1 MHQAQVQE
9 WGQAPKFIEVD
20 EPALGVDEVRI
31 TVLATGVHQVV
42 RSRAAGKHYSSGKL
56 PHVPGVDGVGETDD
70 GQMVYWFSMER
81 GTMADRVNIPK
92 RNIRPLPEGPDPVQ
106 AAGIINPA
114 LSSWMAFKTRTKDL
128 PAHFTVL
135 IVGAT
140 SASGRVAISL
150 ARALGAK
157 RVIGAGRNKTIM
169 ETLGLDGT
177 VVIADKPEET
187 DWSALGDVDVILDY
201 VYGPVT
207 AHLLASLKSRRATQ
221 YVHIGALSGQDLLLP
236 GAVLRSKN
244 LTIRGSGPG
253 AWAMHE
259 MAQSIDELLAL
270 VKGIPEQPI
279 KLAKLEDIEAFSPR
293 SCQRFLSYIV
303 GWISVLGWQTGLAS
317 IAFIAG
323 TLIQGLIVLNNPDYI
338 FQRWHGTLLII
349 AIVAFAVLFNTVFAK
364 HLPVIEGLVLILHL
378 LGFFGVIIPL
388 WVLSPRNTAGTVFTQ
403 FDNLRGWPTQ
413 GVSFMVG
420 LLTSVYGLLGA
431 DSAVHS
437 KSHGVFIIGGM
448 PPLVVDQAYHVVVSE
463 EIRDAS
469 IVLPRATMWSIV
481 VNGAFGWVMVITFAF
496 IAGNPLDIVDSQTG
510 YPFIDAFYN
519 ATGSK
524 VGTSVMVGI
533 MIVNTTSSVIS
544 TLATVKPGWNIPL
557 NAVLVTFCCTALLS
571 LINIGSTAAFNAV
584 SSMGTNALLTTY
596 IISIGCVVV
605 RRLRSLPLPAR
616 RWSLGRAGLFV
627 NLIALAFLLW
637 IWVFL
642 FFPQTT
648 PVTLSTMNW
657 NVLIN
662 GGVMILAFAY
672 YYLHGKREYTGPVA
686 LVKDNT

>member
-1 MHQAQVQE
+1 
-9 WGQAPKFIEVD
+9 
-20 EPALGVDEVRI
+20 
-31 TVLATGVHQVV
+31 
-42 RSRAAGKHYSSGKL
+42 
-56 PHVPGVDGVGETDD
+56 
-70 GQMVYWFSMER
+70 MER

-92 RNIRPLPEGPDPVQ
+92 RNVRPLSEGTDPVQ

-157 RVIGAGRNKTIM
+157 RVIGAGRNKSTM
-169 ETLGLDGT
+169 ETLGLDDT
-177 VVIADKPEET
+177 VVIADKSEET

-207 AHLLASLKSRRATQ
+207 AHLLTSLKSRRATQ
-221 YVHIGALSGQDLLLP
+221 HVHVGALSGQDLLLP

-279 KLAKLEDIEAFSPR
+279 KLAKLEDIEARNFRFISILGFS
-293 SCQRFLSYIV
+293 STAMSTWEIVLSSTIF
-303 GWISVLGWQTGLAS
+303 GLLNGGLAGIVWGFFMVWMGYCSVFASLAEMAS
-317 IAFIAG
+317 ICHRQGAYERGPVSLGFR
-323 TLIQGLIVLNNPDYI
+323 GLIVLNNPDYI
-338 FQRWHGTLLII
+338 FQRWHGTLLVI

-378 LGFFGVIIPL
+378 LGFFGVLIPL
-388 WVLSPRNTAGTVFTQ
+388 WVLSPRNTAGVVFTR
-403 FDNLRGWPTQ
+403 FDNLGGWPTQ

-431 DSAVHS
+431 DSAVH
-437 KSHGVFIIGGM
+437 M
-448 PPLVVDQAYHVVVSE
+448 SE

-510 YPFIDAFYN
+510 YPFIDAFHN

-657 NVLIN
+657 NILIN
-662 GGVMILAFAY
+662 GGVMILALAY